1 MAKKQYSVL
10 DNQIL
15 RLVQFINDSES
26 FVSNARSVSYIIA
39 TDLLITDPPFKYSWS
54 DINNCQAH
62 VNKGTLLMGLSKF
75 TIK

>member
-39 TDLLITDPPFKYSWS
+39 TDLLITDPPFKYS
-54 DINNCQAH
+54 
-62 VNKGTLLMGLSKF
+62 
-75 TIK
+75 